1 MTVGDTQSEE
11 SFGEKPW
18 MGPVINE
25 TQYLKIWKY
34 IDEAKANGY
43 NIACGGDRDLVA
55 HLGKGYYIPGTVI
68 VDLNRLE
75 GMAGRNIWPCAVH
88 SLLFH

>member
-1 MTVGDTQSEE
+1 
-11 SFGEKPW
+11 

-55 HLGKGYYIPGTVI
+55 HLGRGIIFQNSHCGPS
-68 VDLNRLE
+68 NRLE